1 MIWVRRASGSGS
13 RVYAHVL
20 PDTLAV
26 VDWLQG
32 TTLRPYRSRL
42 DDEQYQRFLDAFSAR
57 LLDRYGEQS
66 PFLYT
71 FKRILFHATF

>member
-1 MIWVRRASGSGS
+1 L
-13 RVYAHVL
+13 RVYPHEL
-20 PDTLAV
+20 SDIRAV

-32 TTLRPYRSRL
+32 TTLRPYRDAL
-42 DDEQYQRFLDAFSAR
+42 DVDRYRAFLDELAAR
-57 LLDRYGEQS
+57 LLDHYGDVS